1 MGSNYPT
8 RGVIKAVFL
17 DWGNTLVA
25 WHFDHELFVEGH
37 LRGLAALGGRAP
49 SQPVF
54 TQAYTTQVLNKLTS
68 GGDDEIDYAVE
79 LGRLFERLGYPAD
92 DAAVTRFLV
101 AEHRVWR
108 PTHRLEAPVVEL
120 LDGLRDRGLKIGLVS
135 NLFDPPWLVRELF
148 AELGL
153 LERLSAVALSAE
165 GGKRKPHPAIFEA
178 ALAQAGV
185 AAVEAVMVG
194 DRLREDIGGAQAL
207 GMTAIQARWFEQ
219 DESGAAVPETIA
231 TTPDDVLRWLDHERT
246 T

>member
-1 MGSNYPT
+1 
-8 RGVIKAVFL
+8 VISAVFL

-25 WHFDHELFVEGH
+25 WRFDRELLVEGH
-37 LRGLAALGGRAP
+37 LRGLAALGEGAP
-49 SQPVF
+49 AQAIF
-54 TQAYTTQVLNKLTS
+54 TQAYTSQVLSKLA
-68 GGDDEIDYAVE
+68 GGREDEIDYAAE
-79 LGRLFERLGYPAD
+79 LGDLFERLGFPAD
-92 DAAVTRFLV
+92 EAAVVRFLV

-108 PTHRLEAPVVEL
+108 PTHRLEDPV
-120 LDGLRDRGLKIGLVS
+120 IGLVS
-135 NLFDPPWLVRELF
+135 NLFDPPWLARELF

-165 GGKRKPHPAIFEA
+165 VGKRKPHPAIFEA

-185 AAVEAVMVG
+185 AADEAVMVG

-219 DESGAAVPETIA
+219 DASGAAVPETTA
-231 TTPDDVLRWLDHERT
+231 TTPGDVLRWLDHERT